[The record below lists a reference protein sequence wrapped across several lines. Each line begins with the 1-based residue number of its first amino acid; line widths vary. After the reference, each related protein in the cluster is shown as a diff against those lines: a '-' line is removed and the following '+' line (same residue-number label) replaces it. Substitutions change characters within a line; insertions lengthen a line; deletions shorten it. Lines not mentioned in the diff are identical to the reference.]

1 MKKQRLE
8 AAAQSQKGALDRFVL
23 KESQINSENQTPEAN
38 NIDEI
43 ESDGDYANI
52 TVEGETHVSEIGQGD
67 VANIAEVS
75 GHIDDNDTSFQPD
88 IFDPRMWNALDPKMI
103 DILVQKG
110 PKRDLSI
117 EKGPTDK
124 FSRRFSATSYT
135 RILSNG
141 EECDREWLVYNNE
154 LDKVFCFCCKLL
166 RKGLGKGQLANEGFN
181 DWHHLGVDLK
191 SMKVVQN
198 IL

>member
-1 MKKQRLE
+1 MYSRNRKYDSGFEKHKTKQRLE
-8 AAAQSQKGALDRFVL
+8 ASAQSQKGALDRFVL
-23 KESQINSENQTPEAN
+23 KESQINSENQTPKAH

-52 TVEGETHVSEIGQGD
+52 AVEGEAHVSEIGQGD
-67 VANIAEVS
+67 DANIAEEVS

-88 IFDPRMWNALDPKMI
+88 IFDPRMWNTPDPKMI

-141 EECDREWLVYNNE
+141 EKCDREWLVYNNE

-166 RKGLGKGQLANEGFN
+166 RKGLGKGHNN
-181 DWHHLGVDLK
+181 
-191 SMKVVQN
+191 
-198 IL
+198 